1 MTIDDRMNNI
11 LSTNRYAITL
21 AFYILGESMDI
32 KTILIILLAILVLVI
47 FTLFILKRHLRG
59 SNDPF
64 EDMHGDE
71 FEDFCVN
78 LLERRGFEDV
88 SKTPASHDYGID
100 IFAQKDG
107 ITYAIQCKCYSDT
120 VGIKAVQE
128 AYAGKDYYDAMVGVV
143 MTNQDFTKTGLE
155 FAEKL
160 RVIMWNGDDIY
171 KMSRNIK

>member
-59 SNDPF
+59 SDDPF

-78 LLERRGFEDV
+78 LLEHRGFEDV

-128 AYAGKDYYDAMVGVV
+128 AYAGKDYYDCMVAVV
-143 MTNQDFTKTGLE
+143 MTNQTFSTPANDFAK
-155 FAEKL
+155 KL
-160 RVIMWNGDDIY
+160 KVLLWDGKVIEHMTMD
-171 KMSRNIK
+171 